1 MEQPPAQTAPQ
12 SDELTENEPPVD
24 SKTIAVREP
33 THHEKTRAWVA
44 YIIIGVCLTLYVI
57 TTVAY
62 LLPGGDRVEGL
73 AQTVLGGAQS
83 LLGAV
88 AGFYFANHIKE

>member
-1 MEQPPAQTAPQ
+1 MEQPVSQNDP
-12 SDELTENEPPVD
+12 LTEDIQPLEGQVV
-24 SKTIAVREP
+24 AAQEP

-44 YIIIGVCLTLYVI
+44 YIIIGVGLALYASVI
-57 TTVAY
+57 AAY

-73 AQTVLGGAQS
+73 AQTVMGGAQA

-88 AGFYFANHIKE
+88 AGFYFASQFKE